1 MILTIDPGVRGCGCA
16 AWTSGGELLRA
27 AYVRP
32 ATVSDDVAATVRE
45 TAWAVENWVMGN
57 DLQRVVIEYPQ
68 TYRGRAARGDAND
81 LVQVALVAGALSVL
95 TANPALLVLPAEWKG
110 QTPKAATEAR
120 ARKRLGDLVARVLL
134 PGRDKKLATNVW
146 DAVGIGLWY
155 FRVNN
160 GVDKRETIA
169 HG

>member
-1 MILTIDPGVRGCGCA
+1 MILTIDPGVHGCGCA
-16 AWTSGGELLRA
+16 LWYSTGVLERA

-32 ATVSDDVAATVRE
+32 ATAPRDIAATVRE
-45 TAWAVENWVMGN
+45 TAWAVENWVMG
-57 DLQRVVIEYPQ
+57 DELTRVVIEYPQ

-110 QTPKAATEAR
+110 QAPKHATEAR
-120 ARKRLGDLVARVLL
+120 ARKKLGDLAARVLL
-134 PGRDKKLATNVW
+134 PGRDKKLASNVW

-155 FRVNN
+155 FGVNKA
-160 GVDKRETIA
+160 VDKPARPA

>member
-16 AWTSGGELLRA
+16 LWHPNGPLARA

-32 ATVSDDVAATVRE
+32 ATAPKDVAATVRE
-45 TAWAVENWVMGN
+45 MAWAVENWVSG
-57 DLQRVVIEYPQ
+57 DELQRVVIEYPQ
-68 TYRGRAARGDAND
+68 TYRGRAAKGDAND

-95 TANPALLVLPAEWKG
+95 TSYPCLLVLPAEWKG
-110 QTPKAATEAR
+110 QTPKHATEAR
-120 ARKRLGDLVARVLL
+120 ARMKLGSTVDRIKL
-134 PGRDKKLATNVW
+134 PGRDKKLASNVW

-160 GVDKRETIA
+160 GVDKYTTIE